1 MIQGRQCVPPVPDST
16 PGFLRLSWD
25 ELIFSPWLGFL
36 ARWPITLMF
45 ISRYVLNYL
54 LYVYLLGSYC
64 DVGVGRRV
72 GGRVEGSVRSGVGVG
87 GGGDGLVMSGS
98 LQRP

>member
-1 MIQGRQCVPPVPDST
+1 
-16 PGFLRLSWD
+16 
-25 ELIFSPWLGFL
+25 
-36 ARWPITLMF
+36 MF

-87 GGGDGLVMSGS
+87 GVVMGWSCRVHYS
-98 LQRP
+98 ALRDSTWTLQRRPWRCVGVGVSYMWA